1 LGPSTLSRPLLVA
14 SVLALFLAVVG
25 SPTPARAGEPDW
37 RDRLTR
43 AASAKAFGIEALSV
57 PNNLFKAEGFEEAEE
72 ITADLAA
79 GLANPIETVIGGA
92 AFADR
97 VAARLGLNGIA
108 DKIRE
113 WGRPGTSDSPS
124 LTPDAVLTAYATG
137 IGGLLA
143 GGPAAPSPR
152 DISALLDD
160 LASGGPTAATLA
172 AVGGAATGEAMRSLA
187 PSLIGAA
194 ITLVDDL
201 RDWVAVDF
209 DGVRVLEAP
218 DGKIIIGTVGHDHH
232 RIGSDVILIL
242 DPGGDDTYEFT
253 GPVVNSQ
260 LTIIDL
266 AGNDHYAG
274 GALAVRSF
282 TAVID
287 LDGDD
292 IHQGDVGAQAAALG
306 GVALLIDRTGHDRY
320 LATGFSQA
328 AAAEGVAVLIDGAGD
343 DHHDVGD
350 RGQGFGQ
357 VGGLA
362 VLWDLAGAD
371 GYVAAGPPD
380 TVGREGGIS
389 LAQGMGAGSRSTH
402 GGGIGILRDDS
413 GDDIYAVE
421 MFGQGAG
428 YFHGIGVLLDG
439 AGDDRYQGVRYV
451 QGAGVHGAIGLLAD
465 AAGNDSHVARQ
476 GVGQGMGLDMGLGA
490 LVDDG
495 GDDSY
500 EAGSLAQGAG
510 TANGIGFLLD
520 GGGSDRF
527 SLGADGWGQDHV
539 ARGLPG
545 PGFLLGAD
553 PGDRFIRAGESVAVD
568 VDRPG
573 GPAGG
578 APYRRDASSDYACP
592 PPLPETLANGMDG
605 EADPTILLRRA
616 APMHGAGE
624 DALAAWRS
632 LGRWLPDRLPV
643 LLRAVPDRDFAT
655 GFSLFQVVRCRTLAS
670 DAGFRR
676 ALWDGVARDLAA
688 RQPVGQPW
696 LHARLLALAEPA
708 ADGQSSR
715 IGVELLAAHPACSAR
730 VGALELAILE
740 REAGKPVEATAPD
753 WLAALIGKAL
763 ADPCLRLA
771 AAAVRL
777 LDRIGDPAL
786 TARFADPIRALP
798 RFLSDPVPRATLSAR
813 PP

>member
-1 LGPSTLSRPLLVA
+1 M
-14 SVLALFLAVVG
+14 VLAIFLAVVG
-25 SPTPARAGEPDW
+25 SPTPAWAVEPDW
-37 RDRLTR
+37 RVRLTR

-57 PNNLFKAEGFEEAEE
+57 PNNLFKAEAFEEAEE

-79 GLANPIETVIGGA
+79 GLANPIETVTSGA
-92 AFADR
+92 AFVDR
-97 VAARLGLNGIA
+97 VSARLRLDEIA
-108 DKIRE
+108 DKMWE
-113 WGRPGTSDSPS
+113 WGRSRTSDSAQRT
-124 LTPDAVLTAYATG
+124 LDATLTAYAAG
-137 IGGLLA
+137 VGALLA
-143 GGPAAPSPR
+143 GVPAAPSPR

-160 LASGGPTAATLA
+160 LASGGPTAATLK
-172 AVGGAATGEAMRSLA
+172 AVGGAATGDAMRSLA
-187 PSLIGAA
+187 PSLIRTA
-194 ITLVDDL
+194 ITLIDDL
-201 RDWVAVDF
+201 RGRAAIDF
-209 DGVRVLEAP
+209 GGARIWEAP
-218 DGKIIIGTVGHDHH
+218 GGKMIIGTLGHDHH
-232 RIGSDVILIL
+232 RIGPDVILIL

-253 GPVVNSQ
+253 GPVVNGQ

-266 AGNDHYAG
+266 AGADHYAG

-292 IHQGDVGAQAAALG
+292 IHQGGVGAQAAALG

-320 LATGFSQA
+320 LATRFAQA
-328 AAAEGVAVLIDGAGD
+328 AAAEGVAVLIDGTGD
-343 DHHDVGD
+343 DLYDIGD

-371 GYVAAGPPD
+371 GYVASGPQD
-380 TVGREGGIS
+380 TIGRDGGIS
-389 LAQGMGAGSRSTH
+389 LAQGMAAGLRSTH

-413 GDDIYAVE
+413 GDDTYAVE

-439 AGDDRYQGVRYV
+439 AGDDRYQGTRYV
-451 QGAGVHGAIGLLAD
+451 QGAGVHGAIGLLTD
-465 AAGNDSHVARQ
+465 AGGNDGHVARQ
-476 GVGQGMGLDMGLGA
+476 GVGQGMGLDLGLGA

-495 GDDSY
+495 GDDAY
-500 EAGSLAQGAG
+500 EAGDLAQGAG

-553 PGDRFIRAGESVAVD
+553 PEDRFIRAGESIAVD
-568 VDRPG
+568 LDRPE

-592 PPLPETLANGMDG
+592 PPPPETLANEMHG
-605 EADPTILLRRA
+605 EDDPASLLQRA

-624 DALAAWRS
+624 VALAAWRS
-632 LGRWLPDRLPV
+632 LGRWLPDRLPA

-655 GFSLFQVVRCRTLAS
+655 GFSLLQVVRCRALTS

-676 ALWDGVARDLAA
+676 AIRDGVASDLAA

-696 LHARLLALAEPA
+696 LHARLLALGDPA
-708 ADGQSSR
+708 VDGQSSR

-740 REAGKPVEATAPD
+740 SEAGKPVEVTAPD

-763 ADPCLRLA
+763 ADPCLRLT

-786 TARFADPIRALP
+786 TARFTDQVQALP
-798 RFLSDPVPRATLSAR
+798 RFLSDPVLRATLSPR
-813 PP
+813 SP